1 MERCFLGLGSKNKSV
16 AVKEG
21 MTAARKDSA
30 ASGTSA
36 MQWSFSNKVSASP
49 QYLSFKANQDD
60 GGPRKMGFDS
70 LSSTRFMTISSAEAF
85 ESNHKL
91 YSSIVQKNLN
101 PDKQA
106 GTHYTV
112 TNYPPKQFDAL
123 SRPHEAR
130 MLPMANQTNQ
140 KISIISSAINPQPLR
155 AVPVISS
162 VSVVPM
168 STSVVGTT
176 DLRNSSKPSGGPA
189 QLTIF
194 YAGSVCVYDN
204 VSPEK
209 AQAIMLLAG
218 NGHSS
223 TPNKAVATTQV
234 EVPVPRP
241 SGVDNFIG
249 NQSRTTSPCLGLP
262 SPISVTTCATPQSVG
277 GSSSSTAITAVRAI
291 GTLASTSNKS
301 EPSKGVSS
309 RAPVSAPLVPSA
321 VPQARK
327 ASLARFLEKRKERA
341 MNASPYVSKQSP
353 NCSNPGL
360 GSLSFSMNTGGSFP
374 LQAII

>member
-21 MTAARKDSA
+21 ITAARKDSA
-30 ASGTSA
+30 ASGASG

-49 QYLSFKANQDD
+49 QYLSFKANEDD
-60 GGPRKMGFDS
+60 GGPRKTGFDS

-112 TNYPPKQFDAL
+112 TSYPPKQFDAH
-123 SRPHEAR
+123 SRPHEAS

-162 VSVVPM
+162 VSVVPT

-262 SPISVTTCATPQSVG
+262 SPISG

-301 EPSKGVSS
+301 EPSTGVSS

-360 GSLSFSMNTGGSFP
+360 GSLSFSMNTGGSSP

>member
-1 MERCFLGLGSKNKSV
+1 
-16 AVKEG
+16 
-21 MTAARKDSA
+21 
-30 ASGTSA
+30 

-60 GGPRKMGFDS
+60 GGPRKTGFDS
-70 LSSTRFMTISSAEAF
+70 LSSTRFMTTSSAEAF
-85 ESNHKL
+85 ESKHKL
-91 YSSIVQKNLN
+91 YSSIVQKNLT

-112 TNYPPKQFDAL
+112 TSYPRKQFDAN

-162 VSVVPM
+162 VSYY
-168 STSVVGTT
+168 SFFG
-176 DLRNSSKPSGGPA
+176 NSSKPSGGPA

-249 NQSRTTSPCLGLP
+249 NQSRTTSPRLGLP
-262 SPISVTTCATPQSVG
+262 SPISVTTCAAPQSVG
-277 GSSSSTAITAVRAI
+277 GSSSSTATTAVRAI

-309 RAPVSAPLVPSA
+309 RAPVSAPLVPSD

-360 GSLSFSMNTGGSFP
+360 GSLSFSMNTGGLSP